1 MLGPQLGNGAFAS
14 VRAATLNTSGRSVAV
29 KVLLPEHASNPL
41 AIAVPLILLVAQ
53 ASSKPQQASTED

>member
-1 MLGPQLGNGAFAS
+1 GVRSGLVMLG
-14 VRAATLNTSGRSVAV
+14 VMT
-29 KVLLPEHASNPL
+29 L